1 MGTQS
6 VGWKPKWRSHFSVCS
21 HELFSM
27 AHLFSG
33 NQIVLQC
40 WVKSETA
47 LSSHC
52 LMQRSDRCQLLLTS
66 CSVFCQLWSELA
78 KTYFSDAVALFS
90 DYLVHALNHT
100 HTPNTWLSSY
110 SLVLLLTRLLQMDPT
125 SASVTR
131 QKKNPPQKTLQHH
144 HTCNGETIAHP
155 EVDRKNLS
163 SHGPVRHLCQVAVT
177 STFPVRIV

>member
-1 MGTQS
+1 M
-6 VGWKPKWRSHFSVCS
+6 GWKPKWRSHFSVCS

-110 SLVLLLTRLLQMDPT
+110 SLVLILTRLLQMDPT

-131 QKKNPPQKTLQHH
+131 QKKIPPKKPSSTITPVTGRRSLTQKWT
-144 HTCNGETIAHP
+144 A
-155 EVDRKNLS
+155 K
-163 SHGPVRHLCQVAVT
+163 
-177 STFPVRIV
+177 TFRRTAPYGICVK